1 MSVQEID
8 TVDYIYLE
16 KDDAAPVL
24 VVSDPLG
31 WTPREERQHIDLLT
45 DKLNTQVQFVSSG
58 QIVEVWPQF
67 HDGKRVWVEVTARC
81 ALSQRAVD
89 FYDHAR
95 DVLAETNIGLRF
107 MLLS

>member
-1 MSVQEID
+1 MSVHEID

-16 KDDAAPVL
+16 EEDHAPVL

-31 WTPREERQHIDLLT
+31 WTPTEENRHIGLLT

-58 QIVEVWPQF
+58 QILQVWPEF
-67 HDGKRVWVEVTARC
+67 HNGNLVWVEVAARC
-81 ALSQRAVD
+81 ALSRRAED

-95 DVLAETNIGLRF
+95 SVLSETNMGLRV

>member
-16 KDDAAPVL
+16 EEDHTPVL

-31 WTPREERQHIDLLT
+31 WNPAEEGHHIGLLT

-58 QIVEVWPQF
+58 QILRVWPDF
-67 HDGKRVWVEVTARC
+67 RDGTLVWVEVAARC
-81 ALSQRAVD
+81 ALSERARD
-89 FYDHAR
+89 FYDHASSA
-95 DVLAETNIGLRF
+95 LSETNMGLRV